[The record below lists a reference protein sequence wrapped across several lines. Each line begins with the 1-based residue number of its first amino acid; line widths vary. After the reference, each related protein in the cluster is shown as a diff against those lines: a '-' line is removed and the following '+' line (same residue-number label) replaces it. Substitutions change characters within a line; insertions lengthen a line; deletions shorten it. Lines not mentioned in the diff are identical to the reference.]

1 MDGFTTA
8 LKAEIYVALRNN
20 GSRVIVLLPAVVV
33 MLQLLLTRLTQAG
46 QQARDTLLGGTD
58 IDAQIGVNAYG
69 HYVDG
74 LTTGLMLLALIL
86 VAWSAYSFSF
96 DRDTGAIRHMLI
108 RRVSRRGLLLAKLCH
123 LHITAI
129 TSALLL
135 LICTTVVSASLWQFG
150 PVVEDGYEL
159 IGSDEIQQEI
169 LLGLKLALIP
179 LPTSIAF
186 GLLISILCQSAT
198 QAVTT
203 ALGCT
208 IALDIFKGLLGDF
221 SNYLYVSYQPSLIDQ
236 SYLQGVSRIVRG
248 YSDVMID
255 EKVMQMNLWI
265 PIPEMLLFVLLA
277 LLLIQRKKM

>member
-8 LKAEIYVALRNN
+8 LKAEIYIALRNN
-20 GSRVIVLLPAVVV
+20 GSRVIVLLPALIVV
-33 MLQLLLTRLTQAG
+33 LQLFLTKLTQAG
-46 QQARDTLLGGTD
+46 QQARDTLLGETD
-58 IDAQIGVNAYG
+58 INAEIGANAYG

-86 VAWSAYSFSF
+86 VAWSAYNFSF

-123 LHITAI
+123 LHVIGIA
-129 TSALLL
+129 SVLLL
-135 LICTTVVSASLWQFG
+135 LICTTVVSALLWQFG

-159 IGSDEIQQEI
+159 IGSVEIRQEI

-179 LPTSIAF
+179 LPATIAF
-186 GLLISILCQSAT
+186 GLLIAIFCQSAT

-208 IALDIFKGLLGDF
+208 IAMDIFKALLGDF
-221 SNYLYVSYQPSLIDQ
+221 SNYLYVSFQPSLIDQ

-255 EKVMQMNLWI
+255 DKVLQLNLWI

-277 LLLIQRKKM
+277 LILIQRKKM